1 MDRPRIASGFL
12 DGSKVYDSFRGE
24 VIISRNRM
32 DQAGKSKN
40 GATSKRLPSARPTV
54 SEHYLK
60 SCIRLRTAPW
70 SWRSTCLRVRDLTI
84 ELLLLPT
91 DQGRWAIVVA
101 CSDAADVAF
110 AIEHR
115 SGVGATE
122 CRNHD
127 FLGVTAIWTATGGAI
142 NTPDHGRIGTRIS
155 LLSLAAV
162 GSLRALRSHRASCP
176 LRAGNTLWSRR
187 ASFAAS
193 TGVPFGSW
201 GSGCSLRALR
211 TRRTLLALGPD
222 GSLRAFWTLSTT
234 SEHQHADACGGWQI
248 SGHDRPP
255 GSGPLLGLALY
266 LLARRFGH

>member
-1 MDRPRIASGFL
+1 MLRRSFL
-12 DGSKVYDSFRGE
+12 R
-24 VIISRNRM
+24 SRDAFER
-32 DQAGKSKN
+32 AIW
-40 GATSKRLPSARPTV
+40 L
-54 SEHYLK
+54 
-60 SCIRLRTAPW
+60 
-70 SWRSTCLRVRDLTI
+70 I

-142 NTPDHGRIGTRIS
+142 NTPGHGRIGTRIS
-155 LLSLAAV
+155 LLSLVAL